1 MPTSLTRK
9 NHLSRSRRTGA
20 PPPLSIVIPSE
31 QSTCQSAHHSLAT
44 ALNSSS
50 NSDNDEEEEDDAA
63 TCQSTVPSS
72 PTLTLLSLNNTL
84 SDEDESDIPSSASPA
99 TPWTSTDGVYSNF
112 YLKLPNG
119 KWRVRCRTGDRKII
133 GTYEVD
139 GSMI

>member
-9 NHLSRSRRTGA
+9 NHFSRSRRTGT
-20 PPPLSIVIPSE
+20 PQSLSIVIPSQCHQQVNSSNHTIYNYDDDATSIS
-31 QSTCQSAHHSLAT
+31 QSTIS
-44 ALNSSS
+44 
-50 NSDNDEEEEDDAA
+50 
-63 TCQSTVPSS
+63 SS
-72 PTLTLLSLNNTL
+72 PTLTVASLNDTL
-84 SDEDESDIPSSASPA
+84 SDEDDQYIQSSTSPGS
-99 TPWTSTDGVYSNF
+99 PWTSTDGVYSNF

>member
-20 PPPLSIVIPSE
+20 LPPSIVIPSE
-31 QSTCQSAHHSLAT
+31 QSGSQPVHHSLAT
-44 ALNSSS
+44 AQHS
-50 NSDNDEEEEDDAA
+50 NPDNDEEEDDDAA
-63 TCQSTVPSS
+63 TCQSTAPSS

>member
-9 NHLSRSRRTGA
+9 NHLSRSRRT
-20 PPPLSIVIPSE
+20 PLSIVIPSE
-31 QSTCQSAHHSLAT
+31 NTHPIHHSQVTSFSNTDNADDTSTCQST
-44 ALNSSS
+44 I
-50 NSDNDEEEEDDAA
+50 
-63 TCQSTVPSS
+63 PPS

-84 SDEDESDIPSSASPA
+84 SDEDESELPAS
-99 TPWTSTDGVYSNF
+99 PWTSTDGVYSNF